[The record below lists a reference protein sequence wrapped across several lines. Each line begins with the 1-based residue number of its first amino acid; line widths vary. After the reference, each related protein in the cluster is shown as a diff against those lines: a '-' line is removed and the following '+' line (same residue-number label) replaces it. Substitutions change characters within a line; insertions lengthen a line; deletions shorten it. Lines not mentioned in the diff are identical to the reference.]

1 MSGSTGSP
9 SVPWWPTATRAML
22 EQRAILLARARAFFA
37 DGGVLEVD
45 TPMVVNAPVT
55 DVHIHSARVDLGAPV
70 AASGSPPTSG
80 ASSPTGGAPASQ
92 PAAVPA
98 AGSALSQPA
107 TTSRP
112 FFLHT
117 SPEYAMKRLLAA
129 GSGDIYQ
136 ICHVVR
142 GFERGRLHNAEFT
155 LIEWYRLGFTLDDL
169 MSEVDAL
176 VRSLLGPVAT
186 GHASE
191 RITYREAFVRE
202 LGLDP
207 FTASLVELR
216 EAARKLGFA
225 ETGPAGSAAPG
236 NAAGSVGASR
246 SAATAPTAT
255 AAPHRD
261 ELLDLLMGAAVGPR
275 LGANALTFVHGYPAT
290 QAALARLDPQDPRA
304 ALRFELYCEG
314 VELANGFNELASA
327 AEQRARFNQ
336 DNAERHRAGLPAFPP
351 DELLLAALEAGL
363 PECSGVALGFDR
375 TLMLATGA
383 KNIDEVLPFP
393 TERA

>member
-1 MSGSTGSP
+1 MSD
-9 SVPWWPTATRAML
+9 PWRPTATRATL
-22 EQRAILLARARAFFA
+22 EQRAVLLARARRFFA

-45 TPMVVNAPVT
+45 TPTVVNAPVT
-55 DVHIHSARVDLGAPV
+55 DIHIHSAQVDLGA
-70 AASGSPPTSG
+70 AAEKT
-80 ASSPTGGAPASQ
+80 
-92 PAAVPA
+92 
-98 AGSALSQPA
+98 
-107 TTSRP
+107 

-176 VRSLLGPVAT
+176 VRALLGPVAT
-186 GHASE
+186 GRNSE
-191 RITYREAFVRE
+191 RISYREVFLRE
-202 LGLDP
+202 LQLDP
-207 FTASLVELR
+207 FTAGMEELR
-216 EAARKLGFA
+216 AAAAKLGFK
-225 ETGPAGSAAPG
+225 TGAAQ
-236 NAAGSVGASR
+236 
-246 SAATAPTAT
+246 
-255 AAPHRD
+255 RD

-275 LGANALTFVHGYPAT
+275 LGGNALTFVHSYPAT
-290 QAALARLDPQDPRA
+290 QAALARLDPRDPRA
-304 ALRFELYCEG
+304 ALRFELYCNG
-314 VELANGFNELASA
+314 VELANGFHELASA

-336 DNAERHRAGLPAFPP
+336 DNAERRRTGLPVHPP
-351 DELLLAALEAGL
+351 DEFLLAALEAGL

-375 TLMLATGA
+375 TVMLATGA
-383 KNIDEVLPFP
+383 STIDEVLTFP